1 MDTSATGH
9 FIAERRKQKGLTQKE
24 LAERLQVSDKAVS
37 RWETGI
43 GFPDTSLLKPL
54 SDILEVSVSELLSG
68 KLIEGEKDMREQT
81 DQIIL
86 DALGYS
92 RRMLADLI
100 SFVLFLAGSV
110 LLVSPFVLIGRYILL
125 FRKLST
131 EVSPLNLTGRHNYW
145 VIGIVLIVIALVWAA
160 LRRAKKR
167 IRLSDKGCYILGV
180 VFLIAALVLEVLPIG
195 VVMVFGTGSGETIRE
210 TFSYFDL
217 TPFGNAHF
225 SPLPTGI
232 LTVVSVLLGIISAI
246 RYNTI
251 KKTKSAAFICSI
263 LAAALSL
270 LPLLY
275 GGRYMVAASYAVFT
289 SIAISVCFQAVANR
303 HSL

>member
-1 MDTSATGH
+1 MDTNATGN

-24 LAERLQVSDKAVS
+24 LSERLHVSDKAVS
-37 RWETGI
+37 RWETGK

-68 KLIEGEKDMREQT
+68 KLIEEDTDVREQA

-86 DALGYS
+86 DALRYS
-92 RRMLADLI
+92 RRMLANMI
-100 SFVLFLAGSV
+100 SLVLFLTGSV
-110 LLVSPFVLIGRYILL
+110 LLASPLVMIGRHY
-125 FRKLST
+125 
-131 EVSPLNLTGRHNYW
+131 YW
-145 VIGIVLIVIALVWAA
+145 VIGIILIVIVLVWAC
-160 LRRAKKR
+160 LKRTKRR
-167 IRLSDKGCYILGV
+167 ISLSDKGCYIVGV

-195 VVMVFGTGSGETIRE
+195 AVLVFAPGPGKTIRE

-217 TPFGNAHF
+217 TPFGYANF

-232 LTVVSVLLGIISAI
+232 LTVVSVLLGIISSI
-246 RYNTI
+246 RYNTVR
-251 KKTKSAAFICSI
+251 KTKSAAFKCSI
-263 LAAALSL
+263 LAAVLSL

-275 GGRYMVAASYAVFT
+275 GRNHMVAASYAVFAA
-289 SIAISVCFQAVANR
+289 IVISVCFQAVANR